1 MELTDVAASGEVQV
15 LTFDL
20 GGETFALE
28 AMVVRE
34 VLDLLPETTV
44 PGSGGFA
51 PSLINFRGRVIP
63 VIELGLAFDL
73 EIRPATRATRYVV
86 IECDVGGETTL
97 LGLRADRVQYS
108 VELLVLRLETGQL
121 LAAGLKEEPGL
132 LARRVTRQQEF
143 EVRFSDCEDDA
154 GRKARHDVT
163 LRRPA
168 PAGQFRVRA
177 VGLRA
182 DPGSR

>member
-34 VLDLLPETTV
+34 VLDLLPETPV

-97 LGLRADRVQYS
+97 LGLRADRVHEVTS
-108 VELLVLRLETGQL
+108 IDLSETEQL
-121 LAAGLKEEPGL
+121 PGVAARWSSDFVKFLAQRGDDIVVMPNLNHIFAVKQTEQAAG
-132 LARRVTRQQEF
+132 
-143 EVRFSDCEDDA
+143 VR
-154 GRKARHDVT
+154 H
-163 LRRPA
+163 LRN
-168 PAGQFRVRA
+168 
-177 VGLRA
+177 
-182 DPGSR
+182 